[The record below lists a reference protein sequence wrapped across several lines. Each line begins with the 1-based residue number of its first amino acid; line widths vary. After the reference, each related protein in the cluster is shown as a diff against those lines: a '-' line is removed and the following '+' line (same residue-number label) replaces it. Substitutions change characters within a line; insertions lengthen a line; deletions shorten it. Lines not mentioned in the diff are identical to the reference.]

1 MEDAPYTP
9 VFLTRE
15 DERGSRVSP
24 AVSELINPRS
34 SPSVVLVVCAVLLG
48 ILEGRGGE
56 EEREGRKGEQKGEK
70 GREKGERNGK
80 IGRDTLLALLWKFP
94 ITESQA
100 LARKQSRRE
109 KLGSRVPQTA
119 REREANKVSLRRFA
133 AVWWGP
139 SVYHFTKAAPYSPFC
154 R

>member
-1 MEDAPYTP
+1 MYTT
-9 VFLTRE
+9 LY
-15 DERGSRVSP
+15 SP
-24 AVSELINPRS
+24 HI
-34 SPSVVLVVCAVLLG
+34 LLNKG
-48 ILEGRGGE
+48 KGKGKGGEGRGGE
-56 EEREGRKGEQKGEK
+56 GRGGEGGKEK
-70 GREKGERNGK
+70 RNGK

-139 SVYHFTKAAPYSPFC
+139 SVYHFTKAAPYSLFC